1 MSLKTLAAVLALVAE
16 GAHSTRVSGCG
27 FISPDAYASTA
38 SLAAVVSCS
47 ATFKVSAREG
57 MSCAQVA
64 AATGMNISIISDLN
78 SKFNCLSDIIPYSTY
93 LCLSDPDTSTSDYT
107 TCTTTYAVSADDS
120 CTAIKSAYGLDD
132 TTFKIMN
139 PSVDC
144 NALSAGMQLC
154 LEATMGSATLECTAN
169 EAMEVIQSSK
179 CSLTER
185 VTSDTACLDFVGSF
199 GVSLT
204 DLHDWNSG
212 LNCCSLSQND
222 TLCVAVGDSSTQVSS
237 KTSTTIVAGSTMST
251 SVTLL
256 NVGTNFGTTNAPV
269 TTTSA
274 TIRSVDSEF
283 VSSTDGFTNGHSS
296 SAVPT
301 ETQTSISPTTTVVPV
316 TILPESTFSPNFPT
330 SSATI
335 FQTKTTSAV
344 STISAAQSTSAFSS
358 TAQASSSMYIVSWNW
373 FTGPTSDCDASI
385 TASEYNSGYYAGTQ
399 KRSDGTLPCGETGT
413 FTYNGNT
420 VTVTY
425 AWQTTGGSDYHEL
438 TAAAFA
444 KLIGSTADVSSSSN
458 AEQFQAAINDPG
470 RIEAA
475 CSGVC

>member
-1 MSLKTLAAVLALVAE
+1 MSIRTLATVLSLVAE
-16 GAHSTRVSGCG
+16 CARAMLVGRPG
-27 FISPDAYASTA
+27 FISPDAYESTA
-38 SLAAVVSCS
+38 SLVAVVTCS
-47 ATFKVSAREG
+47 ATFKVTALGG

-64 AATGMNISIISDLN
+64 AATGVDVVTISALNPKFDCSSDT
-78 SKFNCLSDIIPYSTY
+78 IPCNAY
-93 LCLSDPDTSTSDYT
+93 LCLSDPGTSTSDYT

-120 CTAIKSAYGLDD
+120 CTAVKSAYGLDD

-237 KTSTTIVAGSTMST
+237 ET
-251 SVTLL
+251 SVTL
-256 NVGTNFGTTNAPV
+256 A
-269 TTTSA
+269 TSA
-274 TIRSVDSEF
+274 TSVKTKMT
-283 VSSTDGFTNGHSS
+283 STLTYASDAKTNFNNGH
-296 SAVPT
+296 
-301 ETQTSISPTTTVVPV
+301 
-316 TILPESTFSPNFPT
+316 
-330 SSATI
+330 
-335 FQTKTTSAV
+335 
-344 STISAAQSTSAFSS
+344 
-358 TAQASSSMYIVSWNW
+358 
-373 FTGPTSDCDASI
+373 
-385 TASEYNSGYYAGTQ
+385 YAGAQ
-399 KRSDGTLPCGETGT
+399 KGSDGTIPCGEKGT

-420 VTVTY
+420 VTVT
-425 AWQTTGGSDYHEL
+425 
-438 TAAAFA
+438 
-444 KLIGSTADVSSSSN
+444 
-458 AEQFQAAINDPG
+458 
-470 RIEAA
+470 RICKAYR
-475 CSGVC
+475 